1 MELVHVTRGALL
13 IYIYSHPSRTCNNTD
28 DSPNYEVDR
37 ASYLAVTVYATVSLL
52 RCIEYIPIFL
62 GLWHYWKVTDSIP
75 VHGQLKYSKQSCFIW
90 FILLTPILALCLAI
104 PAVGIA
110 LEVHCGDT
118 NSSTHTFIAYCC
130 VNFIRYAW
138 AFSVRF
144 GMILAT
150 LKVKKIWKNASESI
164 LESNASDHTAVS
176 LHARLTDEYTR
187 AGEEVQEI
195 TKIFEMWFLSPWIIF
210 FLASSLDSKNI
221 LSPWNE
227 RKKEVETLPLV
238 YFMLYNINQV
248 ILLIIAYVCAKKMN
262 HSHHQFVQRIQKQQL
277 NPSRGEEYLAEQRK
291 MLIKVEEIYDFVPR
305 VWLLGFKAKMNSFIY
320 VILLLMG
327 WFFTISTPVI

>member
-13 IYIYSHPSRTCNNTD
+13 VYIYSHPSRSCNNTD
-28 DSPNYEVDR
+28 DSKNYEVDR
-37 ASYLAVTVYATVSLL
+37 ASYLAATVYATVSLL

-62 GLWHYWKVTDSIP
+62 ALWHYLLHS
-75 VHGQLKYSKQSCFIW
+75 QSSYSKQLCKHCFIW

-130 VNFIRYAW
+130 VNFLRYAW

-144 GMILAT
+144 GMVFAT
-150 LKVKKIWKNASESI
+150 LKVIKIWKNASESI
-164 LESNASDHTAVS
+164 SESSASDHTAEA

-195 TKIFEMWFLSPWIIF
+195 TKIFETWFLFPWIAF
-210 FLASSLDSKNI
+210 FLASSLDAKNI

-227 RKKEVETLPLV
+227 RKKEVEALPLV
-238 YFMLYNINQV
+238 YFTLYNINQV
-248 ILLIIAYVCAKKMN
+248 IFLIIAYVCAKKMN
-262 HSHHQFVQRIQKQQL
+262 HSHHQFVEGIQKRQL
-277 NPSRGEEYLAEQRK
+277 NPNRGQKYLAEQRK
-291 MLIKVEEIYDFVPR
+291 MLIQVEEIYDFVPR

-327 WFFTISTPVI
+327 LFFTISTPVI